1 MRRRRLA
8 VRSRLAGALEFSPS
22 IRQFEGFP
30 IGVESSRAVAAR
42 GGRSAVLSTFGQR
55 LSPSVPRSLW
65 SMRSWESVALA
76 RLARGLPG
84 SHGPSEMGAKER
96 KVDARLTARRPAG
109 CRNVA
114 SCGSAGR
121 PRPRSAGQPC
131 RGPDQHGSTCP
142 AAGQGRGLGHN
153 LGQDDLQGTGQPCR
167 GPDQQGSTC
176 RAAGQGGRPSNDL
189 KQDRRRGHG
198 PGQQGSMCHGPGQGG
213 NPAHDF
219 TQGGGPGNDSG
230 QEGSRGPAK
239 VVGLGQAVGSPRGAE
254 RWRPRAS

>member
-114 SCGSAGR
+114 SCGSAGTS
-121 PRPRSAGQPC
+121 RPRSA
-131 RGPDQHGSTCP
+131 
-142 AAGQGRGLGHN
+142 
-153 LGQDDLQGTGQPCR
+153 GQPCR

-198 PGQQGSMCHGPGQGG
+198 PGQQDSMCHGPGQGG